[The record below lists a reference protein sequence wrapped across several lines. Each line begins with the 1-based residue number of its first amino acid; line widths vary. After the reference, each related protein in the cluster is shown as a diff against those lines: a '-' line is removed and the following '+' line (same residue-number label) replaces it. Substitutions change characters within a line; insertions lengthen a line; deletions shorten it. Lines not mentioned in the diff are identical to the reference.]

1 MTEEEEKKE
10 VSTKVNVGGKME
22 EEELVVAESKV
33 GKPEMELAQAKA
45 EVGGKVEREGE
56 RFRLAGV
63 EEAQE
68 GSKSEQYKDLNN
80 QIKGSS
86 EVDTE
91 SAIKEDAGRFKSV
104 EEVVRGSIDE
114 GEVAAQ
120 ELDHCDTKAGSS
132 KHPIPQTCHSVNKAA
147 SEITDRREVT
157 DGRTGHEAKEVNPSS
172 RHLNASSS
180 EEEYFSNDEEEDKS
194 TSPNPT
200 ELVSKGLPECGPAT
214 AGSFGS
220 SIRVAD
226 YNEEDMV
233 LRAQMK
239 AAALEQDSDDEDE
252 DWAPGGDGGL
262 QGGQDQAFSPPA
274 RCSRLVCQPREDS

>member
-1 MTEEEEKKE
+1 MKKMEEKDDKSPELEKEEMKMLLGENEGMMEEEEKKE
-10 VSTKVNVGGKME
+10 VSTKVNVGENME
-22 EEELVVAESKV
+22 EEEKV
-33 GKPEMELAQAKA
+33 GKPEMELVQAKA

-68 GSKSEQYKDLNN
+68 GSKSEQCKGLDN

-91 SAIKEDAGRFKSV
+91 SAIKEDAGKLKSV

-120 ELDHCDTKAGSS
+120 ELDHCDTKAGNS

-157 DGRTGHEAKEVNPSS
+157 DGRTDQEAKEVKPSS
-172 RHLNASSS
+172 RHLNALSS
-180 EEEYFSNDEEEDKS
+180 EEEYFSNDEE
-194 TSPNPT
+194 
-200 ELVSKGLPECGPAT
+200 VI
-214 AGSFGS
+214 S
-220 SIRVAD
+220 SCI
-226 YNEEDMV
+226 
-233 LRAQMK
+233 
-239 AAALEQDSDDEDE
+239 
-252 DWAPGGDGGL
+252 
-262 QGGQDQAFSPPA
+262 
-274 RCSRLVCQPREDS
+274 CT

>member
-1 MTEEEEKKE
+1 MPPRRSRRSAGQKPELIEGEAVKKMEEKDDKSPELEKEEMKMLLGENEGMMEEEEKKE
-10 VSTKVNVGGKME
+10 VSTKVNVGENME
-22 EEELVVAESKV
+22 EEEKV
-33 GKPEMELAQAKA
+33 GKPEMELVQAKA

-68 GSKSEQYKDLNN
+68 GSKSEQCKGLDN

-91 SAIKEDAGRFKSV
+91 SAIKEDAGKLKSV

-120 ELDHCDTKAGSS
+120 ELDHCDTKAGNS

-157 DGRTGHEAKEVNPSS
+157 DGRTDQEAKEVKPSS
-172 RHLNASSS
+172 RHLNALSS
-180 EEEYFSNDEEEDKS
+180 EEEYFSNDEE
-194 TSPNPT
+194 
-200 ELVSKGLPECGPAT
+200 VI
-214 AGSFGS
+214 S
-220 SIRVAD
+220 SCI
-226 YNEEDMV
+226 
-233 LRAQMK
+233 
-239 AAALEQDSDDEDE
+239 
-252 DWAPGGDGGL
+252 
-262 QGGQDQAFSPPA
+262 
-274 RCSRLVCQPREDS
+274 CT

>member
-1 MTEEEEKKE
+1 MPPRRSRRSAGQKPELIEGEAVKKMEEKDDKSPELEKEEMKMLLGENEGMREQEEKKE
-10 VSTKVNVGGKME
+10 VSTKVNVGENME
-22 EEELVVAESKV
+22 EEGLVLAESKV
-33 GKPEMELAQAKA
+33 GKPEMRKMELAQAKA

-80 QIKGSS
+80 QMKGSS

-91 SAIKEDAGRFKSV
+91 SAIKEDAGKFKSV

-120 ELDHCDTKAGSS
+120 ELDHCDTKAGNS

-172 RHLNASSS
+172 RHLNALSS
-180 EEEYFSNDEEEDKS
+180 EEEYFSNDEA
-194 TSPNPT
+194 
-200 ELVSKGLPECGPAT
+200 VI
-214 AGSFGS
+214 S
-220 SIRVAD
+220 SCI
-226 YNEEDMV
+226 
-233 LRAQMK
+233 
-239 AAALEQDSDDEDE
+239 
-252 DWAPGGDGGL
+252 
-262 QGGQDQAFSPPA
+262 
-274 RCSRLVCQPREDS
+274 CT